1 MLGDTR
7 ACEHKSCRVGPSS
20 RLHEEGDNSKA
31 GRRRRIRPWLGDT
44 LEHDQSTTARCGW
57 THTIGTSLR
66 NECTVSETLSSSLS
80 PMHVRSILCWD
91 TTKTRGGDQLRA
103 QVIQSISIRSG
114 TRGDVDI
121 CFVSRRSRTSK
132 VFRLS
137 SMTFGSNRLK
147 KFFAGS

>member
-1 MLGDTR
+1 MAG
-7 ACEHKSCRVGPSS
+7 G
-20 RLHEEGDNSKA
+20 HE
-31 GRRRRIRPWLGDT
+31 P
-44 LEHDQSTTARCGW
+44 LEHEQSTTARCGW

-80 PMHVRSILCWD
+80 PMHVRSILYWD
-91 TTKTRGGDQLRA
+91 TIKTRGGDQLRA
-103 QVIQSISIRSG
+103 HVIQSSISIRSG
-114 TRGDVDI
+114 TRGDVEI
-121 CFVSRRSRTSK
+121 SFVLRRSRTSK